1 MLPAISWPLQIIGH
15 CYNKSAIIICHFN
28 LQAVSVE
35 IVLFLRSN
43 LSSQY
48 CKELQKLCIV
58 KENAKTCVSDQIKK
72 MQFVEGPSP
81 QKPRSIL
88 YQRMSGHHGQFV
100 SNTPCVSS

>member
-1 MLPAISWPLQIIGH
+1 MLPEISWPSQITGH

-35 IVLFLRSN
+35 IVLFLSSN
-43 LSSQY
+43 LSSPY
-48 CKELQKLCIV
+48 CKELQKLC

-81 QKPRSIL
+81 KKPRSIL
-88 YQRMSGHHGQFV
+88 HIQNMSGQHGQFV
-100 SNTPCVSS
+100 TNTPSVSG